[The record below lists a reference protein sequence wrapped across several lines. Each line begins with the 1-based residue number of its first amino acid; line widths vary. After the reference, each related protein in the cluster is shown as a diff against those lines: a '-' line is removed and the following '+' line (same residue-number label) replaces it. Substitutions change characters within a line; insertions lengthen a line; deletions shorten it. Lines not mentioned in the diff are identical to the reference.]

1 MMKMMKINTNPVYQL
16 ERKTSARTV
25 KLCALI
31 LIFNGILALISFL
44 ILSSMMEQSLH
55 TGTMEYEGL
64 INMYSMMS
72 YIEFG
77 MFMLVIP
84 SSTSGSIS
92 GEKERK
98 TLDILLRSKMNTYSI
113 VIGKLMASLNMVML
127 LAVSSLPVLS
137 IVFLF
142 GGITAL
148 DLVVMLVTLM
158 VSGVFVGSIGILFS
172 AVCKKT
178 TTATVLSYS
187 SILALIAGTYVLNY
201 LVYHMTGAA
210 QRADG
215 VRRLIYCF
223 LINPAVTYSTL
234 ISAQV
239 ANQGILERLY
249 MEFAPGMIHGR
260 VIRNWIPFSLVIQLG
275 IAGGLIA
282 GAGWVLNPVH
292 KKR

>member
-1 MMKMMKINTNPVYQL
+1 MMKINTNPVYQL
-16 ERKTSARTV
+16 EKKTSARTV

-31 LIFNGILALISFL
+31 LVFNGILALISFL
-44 ILSSMMEQSLH
+44 ILSGMMEQSLH

-64 INMYSMMS
+64 INMYSIMS

-98 TLDILLRSKMNTYSI
+98 TLDILLSSKMSTCSI

-142 GGITAL
+142 GGITAV

-201 LVYHMTGAA
+201 LVYHMTGAG
-210 QRADG
+210 QRPDG

-223 LINPAVTYSTL
+223 LVNPVVTYSAL

-239 ANQGILERLY
+239 ANQGILEKLY
-249 MEFAPGMIHGR
+249 LEFAPGMIHGR

-275 IAGGLIA
+275 IAGGLIV

-292 KKR
+292 KKK

>member
-1 MMKMMKINTNPVYQL
+1 MFHTNPVYQL
-16 ERKTSARTV
+16 EIKTSARTV
-25 KLCALI
+25 KLCALV
-31 LIFNGILALISFL
+31 LIFNGLLALISFL
-44 ILSSMMEQSLH
+44 ILNDMIEQSQYS
-55 TGTMEYEGL
+55 GTMEYEGL
-64 INMYSMMS
+64 VNMYSIMS

-98 TLDILLRSKMNTYSI
+98 TLDILLTGKMSTYSI

-127 LAVSSLPVLS
+127 LAISSLPVLS

-142 GGITAL
+142 GGITIM
-148 DLVVMLVTLM
+148 DLLVMLITLM
-158 VSGVFVGSIGILFS
+158 ISGVFVGSIGILFS
-172 AVCKKT
+172 VVCKKT

-201 LVYHMTGAA
+201 LVYHLTGAGE
-210 QRADG
+210 RADG
-215 VRRLIYCF
+215 VRRWIYSF
-223 LINPAVTYSTL
+223 LINPAVTYSTV

-239 ANQGILERLY
+239 ANQDILEQLY
-249 MEFAPGMIHGR
+249 LEFAPGMIHGR

-275 IAGGLIA
+275 MAFGLI
-282 GAGWVLNPVH
+282 GVAGWMLNPLH
-292 KKR
+292 KRSRV

>member
-1 MMKMMKINTNPVYQL
+1 MFNTNPVYQL
-16 ERKTSARTV
+16 EVKTSARTV

-31 LIFNGILALISFL
+31 LVFNGLLALISFL
-44 ILSSMMEQSLH
+44 ILNDMIEQSQYS
-55 TGTMEYEGL
+55 GTMEYEGL
-64 INMYSMMS
+64 VNMYSMMS

-98 TLDILLRSKMNTYSI
+98 TLDILLTGKMSTFSI
-113 VIGKLMASLNMVML
+113 VVGKLMASLNMVML

-142 GGITAL
+142 GGITVV
-148 DLVVMLVTLM
+148 DLVVMLLTLM
-158 VSGVFVGSIGILFS
+158 ISGVFVGSIGILFS

-178 TTATVLSYS
+178 TTATILSYS

-201 LVYHMTGAA
+201 LVYHLTDAGE
-210 QRADG
+210 RTEG
-215 VRRLIYCF
+215 VRRLIYSF
-223 LINPAVTYSTL
+223 LVNPAVTYATVLSN
-234 ISAQV
+234 QV

-249 MEFAPGMIHGR
+249 LQFAPGMVHGR
-260 VIRNWIPFSLVIQLG
+260 VIRNWIPFSLGIQLG
-275 IAGGLIA
+275 AAVGLV
-282 GAGWVLNPVH
+282 GVAGWILNPLH
-292 KKR
+292 KRNRKL

>member
-1 MMKMMKINTNPVYQL
+1 MMKINTNPVYQL

-31 LIFNGILALISFL
+31 LVFNGILALISFL

-64 INMYSMMS
+64 INMYSIMS

-98 TLDILLRSKMNTYSI
+98 TLDILLSSKMSTFSI
-113 VIGKLMASLNMVML
+113 VIGKLMASLDMVML

-142 GGITAL
+142 GGITAV

-158 VSGVFVGSIGILFS
+158 VSGIFVGSIGILFS

-201 LVYHMTGAA
+201 LVYHMTGAG
-210 QRADG
+210 QRVEG
-215 VRRLIYCF
+215 VRRLIYSF

-260 VIRNWIPFSLVIQLG
+260 VIRNWIPISLVIQLG
-275 IAGGLIA
+275 IAGGLIV

-292 KKR
+292 KKK

>member
-98 TLDILLRSKMNTYSI
+98 TLDILLSSKMNTYSI